1 MNIDKITKKISNL
14 GLHDIKNAAR
24 FTQNLLI
31 QYEPYQ
37 VDIRRATNTDEWGPL
52 QKHFLKIIRH
62 RFQVRMYLITEY
74 TLKRLVD
81 HMANDSK
88 NLYEKARK
96 DYINYGLEYRVVFK
110 CLVVVEWL
118 ILNAPTS
125 KDVMEVLKCLKNNAV
140 IFDSKVPNY
149 KVLVAGDGKMEV
161 HTRVIHNKNENIRM
175 LISDKNYLK
184 QERLKHKKQ
193 QDQLAMSGSM
203 SSDDAVINATQSSSG
218 GVDRSAYGSYGREFS
233 SFDEN
238 EDNNNS
244 YHNGGSN
251 SSSTEDLDGDDYYV
265 GSTNTNN
272 TNKTARS
279 ASIVDRQRSQ
289 RRQILREQIRLQE
302 ERRKKLE
309 AEEEAKKKAPQND
322 LIDLLNFDSVPVS
335 TTTNTPPPPIT
346 KTVNEPAKQETFD
359 NVWNN
364 DSNSNTNNNNDDD
377 GFGSFQ
383 TESSNNNQTSSINI
397 FAEDTNITT
406 NNKSSTNNNNKLS
419 TNNPND
425 PFSNLL
431 DLI

>member
-62 RFQVRMYLITEY
+62 RFQVPMYLITEY

-118 ILNAPTS
+118 ILNSPTT
-125 KDVMEVLKCLKNNAV
+125 KDVMDVLKCLKKHAI
-140 IFDSKVPNY
+140 IFNDKVPNY
-149 KVLVAGDGKMEV
+149 KVLIAGDGKMEV

-175 LISDKNYLK
+175 LITDKNYLK

-193 QDQLAMSGSM
+193 QDQLAMSGS
-203 SSDDAVINATQSSSG
+203 I
-218 GVDRSAYGSYGREFS
+218 
-233 SFDEN
+233 
-238 EDNNNS
+238 NS
-244 YHNGGSN
+244 YYNGESN

-265 GSTNTNN
+265 GSINTNTNN
-272 TNKTARS
+272 ANKTARS

-322 LIDLLNFDSVPVS
+322 LIDLLSFDSVPVS
-335 TTTNTPPPPIT
+335 TPTPIT
-346 KTVNEPAKQETFD
+346 KTVNEPVNQETFD

-377 GFGSFQ
+377 DGFGSFQ
-383 TESSNNNQTSSINI
+383 TESSNNNQSSSINI
-397 FAEDTNITT
+397 FADDTNITT

>member
-24 FTQNLLI
+24 FTQNLII

-37 VDIRRATNTDEWGPL
+37 VDVRRATNTDEWGPL

-62 RFQVRMYLITEY
+62 RHQVPMYLITEY

-118 ILNAPTS
+118 ILNSPTTRDLM
-125 KDVMEVLKCLKNNAV
+125 DVIKCLKKHAL
-140 IFDSKVPNY
+140 IFNEKVPHYN
-149 KVLVAGDGKMEV
+149 VLVAGDGKMEV
-161 HTRVIHNKNENIRM
+161 HTRVIHNKNDNIRM
-175 LISDKNYLK
+175 LIKDKDYLK

-193 QDQLAMSGSM
+193 QDQLAKSGYV
-203 SSDDAVINATQSSSG
+203 SSDDNAGLSRSPISG
-218 GVDRSAYGSYGREFS
+218 GREPYGSYDDFNEN
-233 SFDEN
+233 DE
-238 EDNNNS
+238 DY
-244 YHNGGSN
+244 YHAGSN
-251 SSSTEDLDGDDYYV
+251 SSSAEDLDTDDYYV
-265 GSTNTNN
+265 ESNN
-272 TNKTARS
+272 KKPARS

-289 RRQILREQIRLQE
+289 RRQILREQIKLQE

-309 AEEEAKKKAPQND
+309 DDEKNKQQPD
-322 LIDLLNFDSVPVS
+322 LIDLLSFAPEPAVV
-335 TTTNTPPPPIT
+335 
-346 KTVNEPAKQETFD
+346 KNEPVAIKNEPVVVGQATKQESFN

-364 DSNSNTNNNNDDD
+364 GADDD
-377 GFGSFQ
+377 EFGDFQ
-383 TESSNNNQTSSINI
+383 TDNSNNNGSINI
-397 FAEDTNITT
+397 FAEDTN
-406 NNKSSTNNNNKLS
+406 NSEKKMFNNNANDKPK
-419 TNNPND
+419 TND